1 MKKQLPAW
9 LVLGIIALM
18 AGALLGMTNQLTM
31 GPIEEQTIAA
41 ANAAR
46 IAVLPAAESFEEL
59 PLAGDAPVDSLYA
72 GTAGGQVAGHTAQI
86 TVQGY
91 GGPIEITIGV
101 DTAGTLTGISVGG
114 ADFAETAGLGAKTK
128 EPAFMSQFA
137 GLTAEAA
144 IGENVDAVTAATI
157 SSEAVV
163 GGVNSAWTHILE
175 SAN

>member
-1 MKKQLPAW
+1 
-9 LVLGIIALM
+9 
-18 AGALLGMTNQLTM
+18 
-31 GPIEEQTIAA
+31 
-41 ANAAR
+41 
-46 IAVLPAAESFEEL
+46 
-59 PLAGDAPVDSLYA
+59 VDSLYA

-101 DTAGTLTGISVGG
+101 DTEGTLTGISVSG

-128 EPAFMSQFA
+128 EPAFMEQFA
-137 GLTAEAA
+137 GLTGSAA

-163 GGVNSAWTHILE
+163 GGVNNAWTHILE
-175 SAN
+175 NAN

>member
-9 LVLGIIALM
+9 IVLGLIAII

-46 IAVLPAAESFEEL
+46 VAVLPGAEEFEEL
-59 PLAGDAPVDSLYA
+59 ACGAPVDSFYA
-72 GTAGGQVAGHTAQI
+72 GKAGGQVVGHTAQI

-101 DTAGTLTGISVGG
+101 DTAGVLTGVSIGG
-114 ADFAETAGLGAKTK
+114 ADFAETAGLGAKVK
-128 EPAFMSQFA
+128 EAPFMEQFK
-137 GLTAEAA
+137 GLTEPVA
-144 IGENVDAVTAATI
+144 IGGNIDAVTAATI
-157 SSEAVV
+157 SSTAVAN
-163 GGVNSAWTHILE
+163 GVNTAWDYILE
-175 SAN
+175 NAG